1 MSLESRKAK
10 LIAESTEEFRDEE
23 AKITGE
29 YGGDPIAKLK
39 ARELDLKAM
48 DMTNIRQEQ
57 ESEEKINMEIDLS
70 KSYGSTTV

>member
-1 MSLESRKAK
+1 MAQNPQMQQQMMSLSMSLESRKAK

-39 ARELDLKAM
+39 ARELDLK
-48 DMTNIRQEQ
+48 
-57 ESEEKINMEIDLS
+57 
-70 KSYGSTTV
+70 SYERRSRAKRV